1 MNQIF
6 SWTIGW
12 SSPLP
17 RHLLFPNDGSSQV
30 DQSSH
35 LWKTVPR
42 REGDRKG
49 LRARVETRDFQLSGR
64 DRGCENHPKNR
75 NIWKKNPT
83 WPRIMGIFILRL
95 YEIGMEAHESQLLS
109 GTVGTSLELMRSFL
123 NLVEK
128 STWKSWYSAGPFLWP
143 QSIPAPEPL
152 SIHLLDEEHLTR
164 CPSGCHVAADS
175 LSLEFLMDVYPLVNQ
190 HDELENHHF

>member
-17 RHLLFPNDGSSQV
+17 WHLLFPNDGSSQV

-75 NIWKKNPT
+75 NEYIYIWKKNQT
-83 WPRIMGIFILRL
+83 WPRIMGVFILRL
-95 YEIGMEAHESQLLS
+95 YEIGMEAQLLTATLRYIMAHP
-109 GTVGTSLELMRSFL
+109 GADAITSFL

-128 STWKSWYSAGPFLWP
+128 ST
-143 QSIPAPEPL
+143 
-152 SIHLLDEEHLTR
+152 
-164 CPSGCHVAADS
+164 
-175 LSLEFLMDVYPLVNQ
+175 
-190 HDELENHHF
+190 